1 MSDNTIAQLHD
12 LIEGIRRK
20 DPGARH
26 ALLERACG
34 RLRRLAAHILS
45 GSFADLS
52 RRHELDSV
60 VHETWLR
67 LAQAL
72 ETTEPVSV
80 EHFFRLAAQKVR
92 HVLLDMVER
101 HRRGLSREALGLSDS
116 RAGPAP
122 GGLTHDPE
130 RLARWTEFH
139 EQVASLPDDER
150 AVFEMH
156 YYLELPQAEI
166 AQLLGLHP
174 RKVSRLWISSTDK
187 LADGLSELDGDG

>member
-1 MSDNTIAQLHD
+1 MRH
-12 LIEGIRRK
+12 LIERVRAE
-20 DPGARH
+20 DAGARR

-45 GSFADLS
+45 GSFADLAG
-52 RRHELDSV
+52 RHELDSV

-101 HRRGLSREALGLSDS
+101 HRRAMSREALGFSDS
-116 RAGPAP
+116 RGGPAP
-122 GGLTHDPE
+122 
-130 RLARWTEFH
+130 
-139 EQVASLPDDER
+139 
-150 AVFEMH
+150 
-156 YYLELPQAEI
+156 
-166 AQLLGLHP
+166 
-174 RKVSRLWISSTDK
+174 
-187 LADGLSELDGDG
+187 

>member
-1 MSDNTIAQLHD
+1 VSDNTVNDLRD
-12 LIEGIRRK
+12 LIEGVRRK
-20 DPGARH
+20 DPAAGR

-34 RLRRLAAHILS
+34 RLRKLAGHILA
-45 GSFADLS
+45 GSFADVAG
-52 RRHELDSV
+52 RHELDSV

-101 HRRGLSREALGLSDS
+101 HRRARSREVLGLGGGS
-116 RAGPAP
+116 REESASAGQ
-122 GGLTHDPE
+122 THDPE

-139 EQVASLPDDER
+139 EQVAALPDDER

-156 YYLELPQAEI
+156 YYLEMPQAEI

-174 RKVSRLWISSTDK
+174 RKVSRLWISSTDR
-187 LADGLSELDGDG
+187 LADGLAEVE

>member
-1 MSDNTIAQLHD
+1 VSDNTINDLRD
-12 LIEGIRRK
+12 LIEGVRRK
-20 DPGARH
+20 DDGARR

-34 RLRRLAAHILS
+34 RLRKLAGHILA
-45 GSFADLS
+45 GSFADVAG
-52 RRHELDSV
+52 RHELDSV

-101 HRRGLSREALGLSDS
+101 HRRARSREVLGYGSDS
-116 RAGPAP
+116 RDGTVS
-122 GGLTHDPE
+122 GGQTLNPE

-139 EQVASLPDDER
+139 EKVASLPDDER

-166 AQLLGLHP
+166 AQLLNLHP
-174 RKVSRLWISSTDK
+174 RKVSRLWISSTERLTEG
-187 LADGLSELDGDG
+187 LAELE

>member
-1 MSDNTIAQLHD
+1 VSDETINQLRD
-12 LIEGIRRK
+12 LIEGVRRK
-20 DPGARH
+20 DDGARR

-45 GSFADLS
+45 GSFADVAG
-52 RRHELDSV
+52 RHELDSV

-80 EHFFRLAAQKVR
+80 EHFFHLAAQKVR
-92 HVLLDMVER
+92 HVLLDMVDR
-101 HRRGLSREALGLSDS
+101 HRRALSREALGFSDGS
-116 RAGPAP
+116 RVEVAS
-122 GGLTHDPE
+122 GGQTHNPE

-139 EQVASLPDDER
+139 EKVASLPDDER
-150 AVFEMH
+150 SVFEMH

-166 AQLLGLHP
+166 AQLLNLHP

-187 LADGLSELDGDG
+187 LADGLADLDG